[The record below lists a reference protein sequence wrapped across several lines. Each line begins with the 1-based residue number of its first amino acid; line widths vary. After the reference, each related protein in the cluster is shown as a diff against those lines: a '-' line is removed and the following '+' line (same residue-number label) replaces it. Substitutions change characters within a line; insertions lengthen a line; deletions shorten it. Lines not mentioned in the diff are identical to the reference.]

1 MTKKGKIER
10 MNSRAVC
17 DVKAVTFDSFLKIV
31 LTVLLAIIGFFMMQ
45 TFATIKSLEKDIIT
59 IREKIVKIE
68 STRVSR
74 KDIMEMIADYHVN
87 HPCDVIHKKNK
98 DQ

>member
-1 MTKKGKIER
+1 
-10 MNSRAVC
+10 MNNESGC
-17 DVKAVTFDSFLKIV
+17 DVKAVKFDSFLKVV

-74 KDIMEMIADYHVN
+74 KDIMEMIADYHIN
-87 HPCDVIHKKNK
+87 HPCYVIHKKNK
-98 DQ
+98 EQ